1 MIGKNE
7 PKSSKIRTM
16 YTAMYDQ
23 KMEARE
29 ERYKRFID
37 RSGPVV
43 DLRMKYGNAE
53 ELVDLTPIMIV
64 EESRRYASGYYNL

>member
-53 ELVDLTPIMIV
+53 ELVD
-64 EESRRYASGYYNL
+64 